1 MRFADWN
8 KIEMCV
14 YYDVCN
20 KCVWIWMVDAI
31 VDDIDVD
38 DDGWWMMIDDAS
50 EQKRIQKK
58 WKTNE
63 KQEKRRWITIQ
74 NTNEA
79 SSHGKE
85 SKTI

>member
-38 DDGWWMMIDDAS
+38 DEGNDDDGRWCEWAKKEYKKGGKQTKNKKS
-50 EQKRIQKK
+50 E
-58 WKTNE
+58 NE
-63 KQEKRRWITIQ
+63 
-74 NTNEA
+74 
-79 SSHGKE
+79 
-85 SKTI
+85 

>member
-38 DDGWWMMIDDAS
+38 DEDDDEWWMMMRVS
-50 EQKRIQKK
+50 KKEYKKR
-58 WKTNE
+58 WKTNK
-63 KQEKRRWITIQ
+63 KQKSED
-74 NTNEA
+74 E
-79 SSHGKE
+79 
-85 SKTI
+85 

>member
-38 DDGWWMMIDDAS
+38 DEEDDDDDDGWCEWAKKNTKKVENKNKNKKS
-50 EQKRIQKK
+50 ED
-58 WKTNE
+58 E
-63 KQEKRRWITIQ
+63 
-74 NTNEA
+74 
-79 SSHGKE
+79 
-85 SKTI
+85 